1 MLGRHRYGFAG
12 EGRGEGRG
20 RMGWWSGGR
29 AAQAEGRA
37 MTATTRPCP
46 TDASWA
52 GPPCPCLR
60 TPPLSPPVA
69 AGDGRSGQG
78 SIHATTGCRSCMG
91 TSWAGRDGRERAW
104 RSRRSATRRAAHARR
119 SELELGPELAQVG
132 ADERLLGQVG
142 SVLRKARE
150 GGGRDEHARE
160 SARERRSVVSE
171 RAPGGT
177 YHRVEGPPERRPQV
191 EALVDGLGLGRQPA
205 GAGRRR
211 GCAAL
216 VQRQGRQQVLGRLL
230 EDADVE
236 ACRPTW
242 GGGKPASV
250 SACGRGD
257 EGDEDGAP
265 VTHTTRRGCR
275 RPG

>member
-1 MLGRHRYGFAG
+1 MPR
-12 EGRGEGRG
+12 
-20 RMGWWSGGR
+20 R
-29 AAQAEGRA
+29 AVG
-37 MTATTRPCP
+37 
-46 TDASWA
+46 
-52 GPPCPCLR
+52 
-60 TPPLSPPVA
+60 A
-69 AGDGRSGQG
+69 AWVQ
-78 SIHATTGCRSCMG
+78 
-91 TSWAGRDGRERAW
+91 AGRDEMGGNGHGGVVGRRRDAPRTHAGQNSNSALNW
-104 RSRRSATRRAAHARR
+104 PRSAPTSAFSARSGRSCERRGR
-119 SELELGPELAQVG
+119 
-132 ADERLLGQVG
+132 
-142 SVLRKARE
+142 